1 MDVDAVGC
9 NDMKILYLLADL
21 RTVGPTR
28 QTLNIIKYS
37 GVKDSCVVLTMFDE
51 PQETLIDLY
60 LDAGIRV
67 ECLHLNRRMFVFKAV
82 RKIADFCVRNNIEAI
97 HSYGVKPDIVAHFVA
112 KKIGVKHIITLRN
125 FPMEDLTGRMNP
137 LIGKVIARFHLFALK
152 RCKYLIACSKTIAEK
167 MSAAYGV
174 DITPIQNGVDTTLFK
189 KASHDSRN
197 AFCEKFGIG
206 RKSKVFICTNSFIA
220 RKHNDEIARAFL
232 DANIEDAELFFLGD
246 GPLFESI
253 THRYSRWSQIHFMG
267 KRPDVAHFLQ
277 NSDVFVSASD
287 SEGLPNAVLEA
298 LACGC
303 SVVLSDIPQHKE
315 ILDYLPNC
323 GKLFALHDKE
333 ALSTIMR
340 TVADDKMSSADVSMS
355 IADSPLTMVKMGEL
369 YGKYYRKMQILC

>member
-1 MDVDAVGC
+1 MLNAVGC

-21 RTVGPTR
+21 RSVGPTR

-60 LDAGIRV
+60 REAGIKV
-67 ECLHLNRRMFVFKAV
+67 ECLHLNRRIFVFNAV
-82 RKIADFCVRNNIEAI
+82 WKIANFCEGNNIEAI
-97 HSYGVKPDIVAHFVA
+97 HSYGVKPDIVAHFVE
-112 KKIGVKHIITLRN
+112 KKISVKHIITLRN

-137 LIGKVIARFHLFALK
+137 FVGKMIARLHLFALK

-167 MSAAYGV
+167 MVAAYGV
-174 DITPIQNGVDTTLFK
+174 DITPIQNGVDTTLFT
-189 KASHDSRN
+189 KAFNDSKN
-197 AFCEKFGIG
+197 AFCEKFEIG
-206 RKSKVFICTNSFIA
+206 KESKVFICTNSFIA

-232 DANIEDAELFFLGD
+232 DAKIENAELFFLGD
-246 GPLFESI
+246 GPLLEPLKQQ
-253 THRYSRWSQIHFMG
+253 YSKWPQIHFMG
-267 KRPDVAHFLQ
+267 KRADVALFLQ

-303 SVVLSDIPQHKE
+303 SVILSDIPQHKE
-315 ILDYLPNC
+315 ILNFLPEC
-323 GKLFALHDKE
+323 GRLFALHDKE